1 MVLQRQLLAVLSS
14 LKPEGRDDGMVAW
27 PGENK
32 ELLRRGLQVS
42 STQLQLRLGF
52 GEADNEAWGLS
63 RNDSLSVL
71 HWDLGNLSPR
81 AKVGEE
87 SRELRRCHFFSFYFF
102 FFTTC
107 FQTVSK
113 ASFSEGL
120 NSLLILKLR
129 FLEVKQ
135 MKASR
140 GPFQP

>member
-87 SRELRRCHFFSFYFF
+87 SRELRRCHFFSFFF
-102 FFTTC
+102 FFYH
-107 FQTVSK
+107 
-113 ASFSEGL
+113 
-120 NSLLILKLR
+120 LLSNGFKSII
-129 FLEVKQ
+129 F
-135 MKASR
+135 
-140 GPFQP
+140 